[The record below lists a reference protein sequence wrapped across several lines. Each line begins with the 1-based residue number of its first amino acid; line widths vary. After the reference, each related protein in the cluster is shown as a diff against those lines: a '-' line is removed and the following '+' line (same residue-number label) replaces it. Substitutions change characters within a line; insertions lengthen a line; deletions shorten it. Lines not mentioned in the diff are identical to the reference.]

1 MSLACALLNGSHG
14 LRMERGMEVCVI
26 TRNKQDIV
34 NIIALSA
41 LTFAAVGCTHA
52 LPEARHGQ
60 AAGEWTARLPT
71 APGPYAG
78 LAFGKGGSSEPAEV
92 KQDVAAQPM
101 LAKLERPAQHKQAAR
116 VIRHDA
122 VAATEPVIEQPS
134 APQEATA
141 LNAER
146 VTTPDTNVVAS
157 AEPAATSAEERY
169 SDREAQ
175 SQKLQQYRGGD
186 AIIISASALVIV
198 LLIVVLI
205 LLLR

>member
-1 MSLACALLNGSHG
+1 
-14 LRMERGMEVCVI
+14 MEVCVI

-34 NIIALSA
+34 NIIALSV

-52 LPEARHGQ
+52 LPDARHGQ
-60 AAGEWTARLPT
+60 AAGEWTSRLPT

-92 KQDVAAQPM
+92 KQDAAAQPM
-101 LAKLERPAQHKQAAR
+101 LAKLERPAQRKQAAR

-122 VAATEPVIEQPS
+122 VPATETVATQPS

-146 VTTPDTNVVAS
+146 VSAPDSNVVAS
-157 AEPAATSAEERY
+157 AAPASASAEDRY
-169 SDREAQ
+169 ADRETK
-175 SQKLQQYRGGD
+175 SQKLQQFRGGD